1 LSHIKGWFLKL
12 FFHSPRRMPFGRP
25 ATATRILKSATR
37 TCLGAFTRRK
47 NQRTTSHKQA
57 DRTEAFHS
65 RCSVNSWIQIAV
77 CNSRNAVSFSSARAT
92 NRFPSPRC
100 GSAIESDRQR
110 QIVHYPSACL
120 YCHQRIRRVLA
131 LALEPCRLPQS

>member
-1 LSHIKGWFLKL
+1 
-12 FFHSPRRMPFGRP
+12 
-25 ATATRILKSATR
+25 

-65 RCSVNSWIQIAV
+65 RCSVNRWIQIAV
-77 CNSRNAVSFSSARAT
+77 CNSRNAVSFSSARTT

-100 GSAIESDRQR
+100 ASAIESFVSGKSCTTRPLAYIAIKEFAGCWLWLWSLADFLGRDNREVCNFLQR
-110 QIVHYPSACL
+110 FAFRVHDE
-120 YCHQRIRRVLA
+120 RNR
-131 LALEPCRLPQS
+131 